1 MTLGFE
7 RARFYLA
14 TLVDEY
20 GLATLLERLQRK
32 TNEQPLHVPRR
43 DEISLDAVESRWA
56 LLGVDEETKSQLLD
70 DWSIANLENYL
81 RHTEH
86 LR

>member
-20 GLATLLERLQRK
+20 GLATLLERLKRK
-32 TNEQPLHVPRR
+32 TNEQHYNH
-43 DEISLDAVESRWA
+43 
-56 LLGVDEETKSQLLD
+56 TKDKSKNTCRTGFG
-70 DWSIANLENYL
+70 SK
-81 RHTEH
+81 
-86 LR
+86 